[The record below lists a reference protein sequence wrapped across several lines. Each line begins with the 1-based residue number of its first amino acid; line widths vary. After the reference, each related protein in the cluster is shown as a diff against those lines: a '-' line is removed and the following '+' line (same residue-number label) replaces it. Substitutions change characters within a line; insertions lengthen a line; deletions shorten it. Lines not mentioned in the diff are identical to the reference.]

1 MVLGADDDDDDGDNA
16 SKDKQV
22 AAIRVVWAHLPHF
35 LTFSAAAV
43 DQDNTN
49 TNTNIN
55 TTTNT
60 NTNWAHLPISSLSL
74 QQPSTK
80 IIQSRCKTP
89 T

>member
-22 AAIRVVWAHLPHF
+22 AAIRVVWAHLP
-35 LTFSAAAV
+35 
-43 DQDNTN
+43 
-49 TNTNIN
+49 
-55 TTTNT
+55 
-60 NTNWAHLPISSLSL
+60 ISSLSL

-89 T
+89 A